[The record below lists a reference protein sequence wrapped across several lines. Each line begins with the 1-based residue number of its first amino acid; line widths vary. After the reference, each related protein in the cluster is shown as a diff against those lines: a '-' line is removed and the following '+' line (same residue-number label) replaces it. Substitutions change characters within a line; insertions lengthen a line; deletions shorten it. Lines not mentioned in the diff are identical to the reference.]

1 MTTLIT
7 LPGIDGSGEDHWQSA
22 WERDHPAIRRFAP
35 SSWSAPELDDWST
48 ALDAAVADAA
58 TGTGGAP
65 ILVAHSLAGLL
76 LAHWAGGPHPPVAG
90 AFVVAPPDPS
100 GPDFP
105 DAAATFRD
113 PPMRPLGFPALLVAS
128 RDDPYAGMDFARR
141 AATAW
146 DAGLVDVG
154 RKGHVSGI
162 GRWAQGKRLL
172 EAFAAGLGRPDAFG
186 SGAG

>member
-1 MTTLIT
+1 MPALIT

-22 WERDHPAIRRFAP
+22 WERDHPAIQRFSP

-48 ALDAAVADAA
+48 ALDAAVADA
-58 TGTGGAP
+58 GGAP

-76 LAHWAGGPHPPVAG
+76 LAHWASGRHAPVAG

-105 DAAATFRD
+105 EAAASFRG

-128 RDDPYAGMDFARR
+128 RDDPYASVEFARR

-154 RKGHVSGI
+154 NKGHVSGI
-162 GRWAQGKRLL
+162 GRWFQGRRLL
-172 EAFAAGLGRPDAFG
+172 EAFAAGLGLPDAFG
-186 SGAG
+186 SGGG